1 MNASEV
7 RDVLRSL
14 GVRADKRF
22 GQHFLVDER
31 VAHRQVEFAAI
42 RRDERV
48 LEIGPGLGVLTRILS
63 ERSRN
68 VIAIEKDRR
77 FCRFL
82 EREIPDARIIEGDAL
97 KVDLPQFDV
106 VISNLPYQISSP
118 ITFRLLENK
127 FDRAVLMFQKEFADR
142 MVAKRGGAGYS
153 RLSVHVYYR
162 ALAEVIERVP
172 RSAFYPPPEV
182 DSSILSLRPRKPPFK
197 VRDEGLFSNMVD
209 RMFQHRR
216 KTIENSLLLNWRE
229 FAASREA
236 VKKAVESSGF
246 GGMRPEEL
254 EPEQMGKL
262 ADELWTAQGTEPV

>member
-7 RDVLRSL
+7 RDVLREL

-22 GQHFLVDER
+22 GQHFLVDEKI
-31 VAHRQVEFAAI
+31 AHRQVEFAAI
-42 RRDERV
+42 RREERV

-63 ERSRN
+63 EKSPH

-77 FCRFL
+77 FCRYL
-82 EREIPDARIIEGDAL
+82 EREVPDVRIIEGDAL
-97 KVDLPQFDV
+97 KVDMPQFDV
-106 VISNLPYQISSP
+106 VVSNLPYQISSP
-118 ITFRLLENK
+118 ITFRLLGNK
-127 FDRAVLMFQKEFADR
+127 FDRAILMYQKEFADR
-142 MVAKRGGAGYS
+142 MVAKRGGEGYS

-229 FAASREA
+229 FAANRDA
-236 VKKAVESSGF
+236 VKKAVGSSGF

-262 ADELWTAQGTEPV
+262 ADELWTALGNEPV